1 MRHSRLTSRLPV
13 ALVVAA
19 LIQTLV
25 PTPAVAAPGG
35 FDASFG
41 RDGIVTTGFGRT
53 FAYATALVVQKDGKI
68 LLAGGVRSLVSGRL
82 EWGLAR
88 YLPDGT
94 ADRSFDGNGTV
105 RTRFGRGDALATDLA
120 VRPDGGI
127 VVIGTVFSRHRS
139 VFALARYES
148 DGSLDDRFSKNGRRF
163 SRFPPYRNA
172 QATALSLLDD
182 GRLIVV
188 GMASERGA
196 SLFASVRYEADG
208 RLDRTFGSDGKVVTD
223 VGGGG
228 AHDVVV
234 QPDGRQ
240 LVAGGDY
247 LGAFVRYRADGTLDA
262 TFAGDGIKRFGR
274 VGEVRAITLQADRK
288 IVAATG
294 FSGLV
299 RLLPEGRLDDTF
311 NGDGIAESGF
321 SANAEDVAIAADG
334 SILLAGSTD
343 SSDNDSARLARY
355 RPRGRLDTTFA
366 DEGVVPSA
374 FGSFNEFAHAV
385 AIQAD
390 GRILV
395 AGSAGGDYGESKF
408 AVARFL
414 SG

>member
-1 MRHSRLTSRLPV
+1 MRHSRLRSRLPV
-13 ALVVAA
+13 ALLVAT

-25 PTPAVAAPGG
+25 LTPAVAAPGE

-53 FAYATALVVQKDGKI
+53 FAYATALEVQEDGKI
-68 LLAGGVRSLVSGRL
+68 LLTGGVRSLVSGRL

-94 ADRSFDGNGTV
+94 ADRSFDGNGIV

-127 VVIGTVFSRHRS
+127 VVTGTVYSRHRS
-139 VFALARYES
+139 VFALAQYEP
-148 DGSLDDRFSKNGRRF
+148 DGSLDDRFSRNGRRF

-172 QATALSLLDD
+172 QASALSLLDD

-188 GMASERGA
+188 GIASSAGA
-196 SLFASVRYEADG
+196 SMFASVRYAPDG

-223 VGGGG
+223 LGGGG

-234 QPDGRQ
+234 EPDGRL
-240 LVAGGDY
+240 LVGGGDY
-247 LGAFVRYRADGTLDA
+247 LAAFVRYRPDGTLDR
-262 TFAGDGIKRFGR
+262 TFAGNGIKRFRR
-274 VGEVRAITLQADRK
+274 VGEVHAIILQADHK

-294 FSGLV
+294 FSGLL
-299 RLLPEGRLDDTF
+299 RLEPEGRLDDTF
-311 NGDGIAESGF
+311 DGDGIAES
-321 SANAEDVAIAADG
+321 SSYANAEDVAIEADG

-355 RPRGRLDTTFA
+355 RPRGGLDTTFA
-366 DEGVVPSA
+366 DEGVVRSA

-390 GRILV
+390 GRIVV
-395 AGSAGGDYGESKF
+395 AGSAGDDYVESKF